1 MNPTSYT
8 EKELDALTKHY
19 WNKKEQ
25 SRPQLFFDFGELEHV
40 YELFGQLVELE
51 EELDALPIE
60 SNLGKLIATL
70 KYYIALTDLTE
81 AH

>member
-25 SRPQLFFDFGELEHV
+25 SRPQLYFDFGELEHV

-51 EELDALPIE
+51 EELDSLPLE

>member
-1 MNPTSYT
+1 
-8 EKELDALTKHY
+8 
-19 WNKKEQ
+19 
-25 SRPQLFFDFGELEHV
+25 V
-40 YELFGQLVELE
+40 YELFSQLVELE
-51 EELDALPIE
+51 EELDALPLE